1 MYRRR
6 STCEQAKDKVIKQIQ
21 VVVFS
26 VECYLT
32 LPRYLTLPLL
42 TVASHINLSMAHG
55 ATSSI
60 NAHHMHEITFAH
72 FDITTFSQKFKEAT

>member
-26 VECYLT
+26 VE
-32 LPRYLTLPLL
+32 RYLTLPLL